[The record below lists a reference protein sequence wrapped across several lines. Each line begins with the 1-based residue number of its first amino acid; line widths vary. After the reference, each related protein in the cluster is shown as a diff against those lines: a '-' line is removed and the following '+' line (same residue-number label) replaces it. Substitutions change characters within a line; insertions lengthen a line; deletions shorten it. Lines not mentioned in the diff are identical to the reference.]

1 MGRILVIRGG
11 AVGDFILTLP
21 AIELLRT
28 QLEKPHLEILGYPAI
43 TELATAFGFADATR
57 SIERGPM
64 AGFFVPDGDLVREWQ
79 CYFSDFDL
87 IVSYLYDPD
96 GYFHANLERA
106 GARSVIQASH
116 RIDETLGF
124 PAAAQLAK
132 PLEQIALYPDRNYV
146 SLNLERSADSKRI
159 AIHPGS
165 GSPQKNWGYE
175 NWAAVA
181 KSLHQKEPDTE
192 YLIISG
198 EAESENIGEFL
209 ELLSDAK
216 LPFEHLQGAPLP
228 EVARR
233 LAQCSQFLGHDS
245 GISHLAAACELP
257 ATLIFGPTRS
267 NIWAPQNPGVQVI
280 EAPEGRMDLVTVE
293 MVAKPAS
300 S

>member
-28 QLEKPHLEILGYPAI
+28 QLKDPHVEILGYSAI
-43 TELATAFGFADATR
+43 AELAVEFGFADATR

-106 GARSVIQASH
+106 GARTVIQATH
-116 RIDETLGF
+116 RIDETLDL

-132 PLEQIALYPDRNYV
+132 PLEQIALYPERNYV
-146 SLNLERSADSKRI
+146 SFDLAKASNPTTI

-165 GSPQKNWGYE
+165 GSPRKNWGYE

-181 KSLHQKEPDTE
+181 KALHQQSAESDF
-192 YLIISG
+192 LIISG
-198 EAESENIGEFL
+198 EAESEHIQDFL
-209 ELLSDAK
+209 DLMQESQ
-216 LPFEHLQGAPLP
+216 LPFEHLQGASLP

-233 LAQCSQFLGHDS
+233 LAKCRRFLGHDS
-245 GISHLAAACELP
+245 GISHLAAACDLP

-267 NIWAPQNPGVQVI
+267 AIWAPQNPGVHII
-280 EAPEGRMDLVTVE
+280 EAPQGRMDLVTVE
-293 MVAKPAS
+293 MVTQSAP
-300 S
+300 